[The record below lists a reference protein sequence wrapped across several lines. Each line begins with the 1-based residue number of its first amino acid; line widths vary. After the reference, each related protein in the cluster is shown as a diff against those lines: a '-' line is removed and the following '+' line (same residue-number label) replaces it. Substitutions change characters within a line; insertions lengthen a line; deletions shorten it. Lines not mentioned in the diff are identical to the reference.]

1 MPLIRESSKIAFHC
15 MQNLFQF
22 LFKYRLFH
30 FQNGDFSFQW
40 SPPTLLIATAIPVL
54 LTLLLALYWKGW
66 IGSGSPVGWP
76 LLGLR
81 VAFFL
86 ILALLLMR
94 PSLTLSTVIP
104 RENLLALVV
113 DNSQSMTIEEP
124 SGARGDS
131 IRPLL
136 SPESEFVKALDAK
149 FVVKPFLFEAQ
160 ASSTDFPLQMT
171 WQGEQTNIAAA
182 LGSVL
187 SETSNLPLAGV
198 VLITDGADN
207 SYADLA
213 PVMSDL
219 KANNIPV
226 YPVGVG
232 TLTIERDAELM
243 QVSAARRILK
253 GSTTAARV
261 SLQQRGFGGSRGR
274 LEVRENNVLVATS
287 EVHFPHD
294 SETLITEV
302 ALLPKTAGIQE
313 YQFTLLPLEG
323 ERNERNNSRT
333 TVLEIRD
340 EKPRILYLE
349 GRPRWEYKF
358 IRRAANGDGNLRL
371 ETLLRTAL
379 NKFYRQGIEEETT
392 LATGFPTN
400 REALFEYK
408 GIVLGNME
416 SSFLSYAQMELIRE
430 FVAKRGGG
438 FMMLGGPASFAG
450 GSYQSTPIES
460 LLPLRLPENQNSS
473 FFQGLGYLVATA
485 PGSIHPALQIS
496 GSSGESSGWES
507 MEPLKDWNLSA
518 GTKPGTTVLAR
529 VAIPGSEGA
538 GSNPPLLAFQRFG
551 RGNSIAFM
559 SGSSWRWQMLQDSG
573 DSRHQT
579 FWRQLLRWLVSLS
592 QDQVEVQ
599 IERQSY
605 SRHES
610 VKIRAEVRDSSFNNV
625 NDAVVKALVTL
636 PDRGEEEIQLAW
648 SAQEDGVYVGE
659 FPASE
664 GGQHRV
670 RVQAQRRSGKGEGYG
685 SASASFLVEQGNR
698 EFVDASQKKDFL
710 ERLAVQTGGRY
721 YSLEEAGRL
730 PEEIVYTEKNAA
742 AIEILDLWDMPVNL
756 LFLVG
761 LLAGE
766 WCLRKKHGV
775 I

>member
-1 MPLIRESSKIAFHC
+1 
-15 MQNLFQF
+15 MQDFFQF
-22 LFKYRLFH
+22 LFKYRLLH
-30 FQNGDFSFQW
+30 FRNGDFSFQW

-66 IGSGSPVGWP
+66 IGSDSPAGWP

-81 VAFFL
+81 VTFFL

-113 DNSQSMTIEEP
+113 DNSQSMTIEDS
-124 SGARGDS
+124 SGTRGSS
-131 IRPLL
+131 IQPLL
-136 SPESEFVKALDAK
+136 NPESEFMKALDEK
-149 FVVKPFLFEAQ
+149 FVLKPFLFGAQ
-160 ASSTDFPLQMT
+160 ANSADFPLPMT

-182 LGSVL
+182 LTSVL
-187 SETSNLPLAGV
+187 SETRNLPLAGV

-207 SYADLA
+207 SYADLG
-213 PVMSDL
+213 PVLSEL
-219 KANNIPV
+219 RANNVPV

-232 TLTIERDAELM
+232 ALTMERDAELM
-243 QVSAARRILK
+243 QVSTARRILK
-253 GSTTAARV
+253 GSTTAARI

-274 LEVRENNVLVATS
+274 LEVRENHLLVATS
-287 EVHFPHD
+287 EVHFPPG

-313 YQFTLLPLEG
+313 YEFTLLPLEG

-333 TVLEIRD
+333 IVLEIRD

-349 GRPRWEYKF
+349 GRPGWEYKF
-358 IRRAANGDGNLRL
+358 IRRAVNGDKNLRL
-371 ETLLRTAL
+371 ETLLQTAL

-400 REALFEYK
+400 REALFKYK

-450 GSYQSTPIES
+450 GAYQSTPIES
-460 LLPLRLPENQNSS
+460 LLPVQLPKNQSSS
-473 FFQGLGYLVATA
+473 FFQGLGRLVATA

-496 GSSGESSGWES
+496 GSTGEYGGWES

-518 GTKPGTTVLAR
+518 GVKPGTTVLAR
-529 VAIPGSEGA
+529 VAIPGFEGT

-551 RGNSIAFM
+551 RGHSIAFM

-573 DSRHQT
+573 DLRHQT

-599 IERQSY
+599 TDRQSY

-625 NDAVVKALVTL
+625 NDAVVRALVTS
-636 PDRGEEEIQLAW
+636 PDRGEEEIELAW
-648 SAQEDGVYVGE
+648 SAEEDGVYVGD
-659 FPASE
+659 FPALE
-664 GGQHRV
+664 GGHHRV

-698 EFVDASQKKDFL
+698 EFFDASQKMDFL

-721 YSLEEAGRL
+721 YRLEEAGRL
-730 PEEIVYTEKNAA
+730 PEEIVYTEKNSSVV
-742 AIEILDLWDMPVNL
+742 EILDLWDMPVNL

-761 LLAGE
+761 LLIGE

>member
-1 MPLIRESSKIAFHC
+1 
-15 MQNLFQF
+15 MQDLFQF

-30 FQNGDFSFQW
+30 FKNGDFSFQW
-40 SPPTLLIATAIPVL
+40 SPPTALIATLIPVL

-66 IGSGSPVGWP
+66 IRSGSPMAWP
-76 LLGLR
+76 FLGLR

-94 PSLTLSTVIP
+94 PSLTLSTVVP

-124 SGARGDS
+124 SGARGNS
-131 IRPLL
+131 ILPLL
-136 SPESEFVKALDAK
+136 NPESEFVKDLDEK
-149 FVVKPFLFEAQ
+149 FVVKPFLFAAQ
-160 ASSTDFPLQMT
+160 ASSTDLPLQMT
-171 WQGEQTNIAAA
+171 WDGEQTNIAAA
-182 LGSVL
+182 LRSVL
-187 SETSNLPLAGV
+187 SETRNLPLAGV

-213 PVMSDL
+213 PVMSEL
-219 KANNIPV
+219 KAANVPV
-226 YPVGVG
+226 YPIGVG

-243 QVSAARRILK
+243 QVSSARRILK
-253 GSTTAARV
+253 GSTTTARV
-261 SLQQRGFGGSRGR
+261 SLHQRGFGGSRGR
-274 LEVRENNVLVATS
+274 LEVRENNVLVATK
-287 EVHFPHD
+287 EVHFPPD
-294 SETLITEV
+294 SKTLITEV
-302 ALLPKTAGIQE
+302 ALLPKTVGIQKYE
-313 YQFTLLPLEG
+313 FTLVPLEG

-358 IRRAANGDGNLRL
+358 IRRAVNGDENLRL

-392 LATGFPTN
+392 LAAGFPKD
-400 REALFEYK
+400 RETLFEYK
-408 GIVLGNME
+408 GIVLGNVE
-416 SSFLSYAQMELIRE
+416 SSFLSYAQMELIKD

-438 FMMLGGPASFAG
+438 FMMLGGPASFASG
-450 GSYQSTPIES
+450 AYQSTPIES
-460 LLPLRLPENQNSS
+460 LLPVLLPEDENSS
-473 FFQGLGYLVATA
+473 FFQGLGHLVATA
-485 PGSIHPALQIS
+485 AGSIHPALQIS
-496 GSSGESSGWES
+496 DSTEESSGWES
-507 MEPLKDWNLSA
+507 MEPLKDWNLTE
-518 GTKPGTTVLAR
+518 GIKPGTTVLAR

-551 RGNSIAFM
+551 RGHSIAFM
-559 SGSSWRWQMLQDSG
+559 SGSSWRWQMLQDSS
-573 DSRHQT
+573 DSRHRT
-579 FWRQLLRWLVSLS
+579 FWRQMLRWLVSLS
-592 QDQVEVQ
+592 RDQVEVQ
-599 IERQSY
+599 TERHSY
-605 SRHES
+605 SRNES

-625 NDAVVKALVTL
+625 NDAVVKALVTS
-636 PDRGEEEIQLAW
+636 PDRGEKEIKLDWRA
-648 SAQEDGVYVGE
+648 AEDGVYVGE
-659 FPASE
+659 FQTSE
-664 GGQHRV
+664 AGQHRV

-698 EFVDASQKKDFL
+698 EFFDASQKRDFL

-730 PEEIVYTEKNAA
+730 PGEIVYTEKNASA
-742 AIEILDLWDMPVNL
+742 VEILDLWDMPVNF
-756 LFLVG
+756 LFLIG
-761 LLAGE
+761 LLIGE